1 MGVSDL
7 SIGEKLVL
15 LGGVLA
21 IVGAVL
27 PWTGPGLVDGVG
39 LGGREIVALL
49 MGIVAV
55 GLLYV
60 ADWTESAQLI
70 AALLGVVIVGVAGY
84 TLAEAF
90 GIVGTAD
97 LSPSLGLYVSLLA
110 GLLLFG
116 VGLRAYTDSEPEAGM
131 YSHR

>member
-1 MGVSDL
+1 MGLAEL

-27 PWTGPGLVDGVG
+27 PWGGGGIGLE
-39 LGGREIVALL
+39 LPREILALL
-49 MGIVAV
+49 VGILAV

-60 ADWTESAQLI
+60 ADWTDAAQLI
-70 AALLGVVIVGVAGY
+70 AILLGLVTAGIAGY
-84 TLAEAF
+84 TLAEGF
-90 GIVGTAD
+90 GVVGSSD
-97 LSPSLGLYVSLLA
+97 LAPGVGLYVTLLA
-110 GLLLFG
+110 GLCILAGG
-116 VGLRAYTDSEPEAGM
+116 VQAYTDSEPEAGM

>member
-21 IVGAVL
+21 VVGAVL
-27 PWTGPGLVDGVG
+27 PWTGPGLVEGAG
-39 LGGREIVALL
+39 LGGREIIALL
-49 MGIVAV
+49 MGIIAV

-70 AALLGVVIVGVAGY
+70 AALLGLITVGVAGY
-84 TLAEAF
+84 TLAETL
-90 GIVGTAD
+90 GVVGTAD
-97 LSPSLGLYVSLLA
+97 LAPSLGLYATLLA
-110 GLLLFG
+110 GLLILTAG
-116 VGLRAYTDSEPEAGM
+116 VRAYTDSEPEAGM

>member
-21 IVGAVL
+21 VVGAVL

-39 LGGREIVALL
+39 LGGREIIALL
-49 MGIVAV
+49 IGIVVV

-70 AALLGVVIVGVAGY
+70 AVLLGAIIAGLAGY
-84 TLAEAF
+84 TLAEAL
-90 GIVGTAD
+90 GIVGTTD
-97 LSPSLGLYVSLLA
+97 LAPSLGLYVTLLA
-110 GLLLFG
+110 GLFVLGGG
-116 VGLRAYTDSEPEAGM
+116 VYTYTDSEPEAGM

>member
-1 MGVSDL
+1 MGVAEL

-21 IVGAVL
+21 VVGAVL
-27 PWTGPGLVDGVG
+27 PWTGSGLVDGVG
-39 LGGREIVALL
+39 LGGREIIALL
-49 MGIVAV
+49 IGTVVV

-70 AALLGVVIVGVAGY
+70 AVLLGLVTTGLAGY
-84 TLAEAF
+84 TLAETL
-90 GIVGTAD
+90 GVVGTGDPA
-97 LSPSLGLYVSLLA
+97 PSLGLYVTLLA
-110 GLLLFG
+110 GLLVLGGG
-116 VGLRAYTDSEPEAGM
+116 VHTYTDSEPEAGM